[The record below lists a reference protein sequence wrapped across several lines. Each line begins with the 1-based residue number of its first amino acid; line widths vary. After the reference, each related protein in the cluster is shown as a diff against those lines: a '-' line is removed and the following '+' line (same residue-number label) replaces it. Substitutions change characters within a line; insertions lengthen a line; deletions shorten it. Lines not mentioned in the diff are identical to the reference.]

1 MQPANAPPQPA
12 RPAPHPPGGYV
23 FVVTYGRSGSTLL
36 QNLLNGI
43 DGYCIR
49 GENENVLMHFVR
61 GWQAVKNS
69 KPMQGHRNSGRIS
82 TPEEPWFG
90 AEGVDPARLG
100 QAIAAMFTRE
110 VLRLPP
116 DTRVGGFKEI
126 RFTGYPDFLPVY
138 LNFLHRFFPRTRI
151 VFNLRSHAAVAKS
164 GWWASMDPAQVAEQL
179 SRAEAAF
186 QAYQD
191 ANPDRC
197 LTLRYDDYIADH
209 SRFEPLFRF
218 LGETYDPALVDRV
231 MNRKLSHLQASKP
244 S

>member
-1 MQPANAPPQPA
+1 MQPASAPSQPA

-61 GWQAVKNS
+61 GWHAVQNS
-69 KPMQGHRNSGRIS
+69 KPMQGHRNSGRVS

-90 AEGVDPARLG
+90 AENVDPARLG
-100 QAIAAMFTRE
+100 QSIAAMFARE

-126 RFTGYPDFLPVY
+126 RFTAQPDFLPVY

-151 VFNLRSHAAVAKS
+151 VFNLRAHDSVAKS
-164 GWWASMDPAQVAEQL
+164 GWWASMDPARVAEQL
-179 SRAEAAF
+179 TRTEAAF

-218 LGETYDPALVDRV
+218 LGESFDSALVERV
-231 MNRKLSHLQASKP
+231 MDRKLAHLQASKP